1 MKNKK
6 ASLDQINLAGSI
18 RVTQTTDLVELMRS
32 SHVNPSVPTAVA
44 FSGGADSTA
53 LLIAS
58 ADYWKLH
65 SQAAGTLT
73 PLRAV
78 HIHHGLQAAAD
89 SFAEHCTSVCDRL
102 QVPLH
107 IEYIKASH
115 RLGESPEEAARLAR
129 YKAFASVL
137 SKEWGGEVRTVLLG
151 QHADDQ
157 VETLLL
163 ALSRGAGLPGLSSMA
178 PNFERMGVQYYRPFL
193 DVSSQVIKTWLRER
207 GQAWIEDPTNQDTQF
222 TRNKIRVDVVP
233 SIYKAFPAFRQ
244 TAARS
249 ARHAAQAQ
257 LLLNELAQ
265 EDLHRVGNPP
275 KIKLLQ
281 TLSVHRCANV
291 LRFWFAS
298 LGVTPSNPQLQE
310 LISQI
315 GRCKTRGHK
324 IELKLGL
331 GFVTRTG
338 EVLAWSELL
347 Q

>member
-18 RVTQTTDLVELMRS
+18 RETQTTDLVELMRS
-32 SHVNPSVPTAVA
+32 SHVNPLVPTAVA

-151 QHADDQ
+151 S
-157 VETLLL
+157 TLTIRSKHYSWLCLGGLDYRAYRVWHLILSEWAFSITGLFWML
-163 ALSRGAGLPGLSSMA
+163 AL
-178 PNFERMGVQYYRPFL
+178 
-193 DVSSQVIKTWLRER
+193 K
-207 GQAWIEDPTNQDTQF
+207 
-222 TRNKIRVDVVP
+222 
-233 SIYKAFPAFRQ
+233 
-244 TAARS
+244 
-249 ARHAAQAQ
+249 
-257 LLLNELAQ
+257 
-265 EDLHRVGNPP
+265 
-275 KIKLLQ
+275 
-281 TLSVHRCANV
+281 
-291 LRFWFAS
+291 
-298 LGVTPSNPQLQE
+298 
-310 LISQI
+310 
-315 GRCKTRGHK
+315 
-324 IELKLGL
+324 
-331 GFVTRTG
+331 
-338 EVLAWSELL
+338 
-347 Q
+347 

>member
-178 PNFERMGVQYYRPFL
+178 SNFERMGVQYYRPFL

>member
-58 ADYWKLH
+58 ADYWKLN

-78 HIHHGLQAAAD
+78 QIHHGLQAAAD